1 VSDYRVDLE
10 AYNGPLDLLLFLVRR
25 EEVDIHDIPITG
37 ILDQYISYVQ
47 MLETLDPN
55 AVGDF
60 LVLAATLMEIKSRML
75 LPRAPVEEDQEDPL
89 DPRLELVRQLL
100 LYKAFKEA
108 AHSLGSAAATRAA
121 RLPRN
126 PPGFEPEPD
135 QVDLEDAQVWD
146 LLAAFRRLLDQ
157 TGQAKAWHDVVYDDT
172 PIALNATDISD
183 FLEREG
189 GSARFEAIFE
199 GRSKGQLIGLFLAL
213 LEMIHQRRV
222 RAEQEE
228 PFGPIILHLID
239 SRPLDEPRLESD
251 SATGADET
259 APNAA
264 DEARRAAD
272 LELAADAEAESPDDA
287 SDWEDEEDE
296 LLRTGAEL
304 LASSDRKADAVEQAL
319 EQGAADSHSETTDE
333 PT

>member
-1 VSDYRVDLE
+1 MSDYRVDLE

-25 EEVDIHDIPITG
+25 EEVDIQDIPITD
-37 ILDQYISYVQ
+37 ILKQYLGYVQ
-47 MLETLDPN
+47 LLEALDPN

-75 LPRAPVEEDQEDPL
+75 LPRPPVEEDQDDPL

-108 AHSLGSAAATRAA
+108 AHSLGGAAAARAA
-121 RLPRN
+121 RLPRH
-126 PPGFEPEPD
+126 PPGVQPEPD

-157 TGQAKAWHDVVYDDT
+157 TGQGRAWHDVIYDDT
-172 PIALNATDISD
+172 PLALNATDISD
-183 FLEREG
+183 FLQREG

-213 LEMIHQRRV
+213 LELIHQHRI
-222 RAEQEE
+222 RAEQEQ

-239 SRPLDEPRLESD
+239 SRPLDDPRRESE
-251 SATGADET
+251 SES
-259 APNAA
+259 AA

-272 LELAADAEAESPDDA
+272 LELSAEADAESPEDEDA
-287 SDWEDEEDE
+287 WEEEEDE

-304 LASSDRKADAVEQAL
+304 LKLSDRKAEAVERAL
-319 EQGAADSHSETTDE
+319 ERGATESNSETVDE
-333 PT
+333 SA